1 LATSAVETIEM
12 DSANSKSDLVYAT
25 TDDGLR
31 LPVIDITRPEFALPD
46 DAASIAALDAAVREA
61 ERRNALIPGF
71 VMRFMMQSAARRSRL
86 LADIM
91 EPDATYLAGL
101 TTYIMKLGVENLPP
115 PFTTDIDRRL
125 VSAPPVTAMRLR
137 LQQVVKLMADGLE
150 PLLAA
155 NSAAPLVLIN
165 IGGGPAIDSLDALIL
180 LRRRNAALLARPI
193 AIHVLDIDAAGP
205 RFGAAALAALSAPDQ
220 PLAGLDITFTHEHYD
235 WNKRALLGDLVYR
248 ATAQGGILA
257 GSSEGALFEYGSD
270 DAVVANLLTLRHGGR
285 GAKLVA
291 GSVTS
296 ADALHRQ
303 SVANT
308 RFKLVPRG
316 LEGFRPL
323 AERGGFRIARSETA
337 PLGDQVLLEPV

>member
-1 LATSAVETIEM
+1 
-12 DSANSKSDLVYAT
+12 
-25 TDDGLR
+25 
-31 LPVIDITRPEFALPD
+31 
-46 DAASIAALDAAVREA
+46 
-61 ERRNALIPGF
+61 
-71 VMRFMMQSAARRSRL
+71 
-86 LADIM
+86 
-91 EPDATYLAGL
+91 
-101 TTYIMKLGVENLPP
+101 MKLGVENLPQ

-137 LQQVVKLMADGLE
+137 LQQVVKLLADGVE

-165 IGGGPAIDSLDALIL
+165 IGGGPAIDSLNALIL
-180 LRRRNAALLARPI
+180 LRRRNPALLARPM

-205 RFGAAALAALSAPDQ
+205 RFGAAALAALSAPYQ
-220 PLAGLDITFTHEHYD
+220 PLTGLAITFTHDHYD
-235 WNKRALLGDLVYR
+235 WNAPPPLADLVGQ
-248 ATAQGGILA
+248 AASQGAIVA
-257 GSSEGALFEYGSD
+257 ASSEGALFEYGSD
-270 DAVVANLLTLRHGGR
+270 EAIAANLLALHKDRR
-285 GAKLVA
+285 GAKVMV

-296 ADALHRQ
+296 TDALHRQ

-323 AERGGFRIARSETA
+323 AERGGFRIARSEAA